1 MLLDKVEG
9 EQQEAEVVVND
20 RMYIVNKMRTVF
32 KQTREEGVLNSLMK
46 LISVPIVFVRDYT
59 VPMGEEEAWDRN
71 RVAVVC
77 MTIVFAFFWLNGSMK

>member
-1 MLLDKVEG
+1 M
-9 EQQEAEVVVND
+9 
-20 RMYIVNKMRTVF
+20 
-32 KQTREEGVLNSLMK
+32 NSLMK